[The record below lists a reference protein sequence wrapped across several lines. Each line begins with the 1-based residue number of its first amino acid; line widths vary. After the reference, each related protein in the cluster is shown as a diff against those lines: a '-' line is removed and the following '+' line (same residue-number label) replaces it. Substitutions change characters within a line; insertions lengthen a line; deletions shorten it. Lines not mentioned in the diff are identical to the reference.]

1 MIERNHY
8 LTNTKNDIIQLK
20 KDLMTDDTKNTE
32 RYNINSDKSSL
43 LSETKQIIQSEKEL
57 ILSEVK
63 KIIQSEKEL
72 ILSEVKKII
81 QSEKELILSEVKQII
96 KSEKGL
102 TFEENIRGTL
112 KYEYGLDESEF
123 PRKVIY
129 RIAKIGQALDIILN
143 CENKKILINGKPYIF
158 QINKDYSI
166 SIIDSRKPSN
176 KFNFEDKMI
185 TYYINN
191 ANISIYGHDEIEVD
205 GIFCIKNK
213 FQVQMFD
220 DDEVE
225 VFFSNVNK
233 KEEKELEFAV
243 LETKLNPLSINDL
256 ISQIKR
262 DALFFRSITNEKIVF
277 IGFVGYGEKKKIN
290 FKDILNIKCIIYS
303 VKTNKLCQRNLLKS
317 IDWITVG
324 NVIKINEKIDG
335 LEKKFDLM
343 NDKIDM
349 IIEYLGNKS
358 LDISKK
364 QLGKKTKRS

>member
-1 MIERNHY
+1 MIVRNHY

-20 KDLMTDDTKNTE
+20 KDLMTDDNKNTE

-43 LSETKQIIQSEKEL
+43 LSEVNQIIQSEKEL
-57 ILSEVK
+57 ILSKVK

-72 ILSEVKKII
+72 ILSEVKRT
-81 QSEKELILSEVKQII
+81 I

-102 TFEENIRGTL
+102 TFEENNRGTL

-123 PRKVIY
+123 PKKVIY
-129 RIAKIGQALDIILN
+129 RIAKIGQALDTILN

-158 QINKDYSI
+158 QINKDFSI
-166 SIIDSRKPSN
+166 SIIDSRKSSN
-176 KFNFEDKMI
+176 KFKFEDKMI
-185 TYYINN
+185 IYYINN

-243 LETKLNPLSINDL
+243 LETKLNPSSINDL

-262 DALFFRSITNEKIVF
+262 DSLFFRSITNEKILF

-303 VKTNKLCQRNLLKS
+303 VKTNKLCKRNLLKS
-317 IDWITVG
+317 IDWITVS